1 MHIEKN
7 LGCKIKFCRLDGEST
22 FGHKFRDFMADRAI
36 YIERTAPDTSEQ
48 NGGLES
54 SGGVIVIKTRSFI
67 IGAAL
72 PSKLWIEA
80 FNSATYIKNRTPHR
94 HLDWKTPYKAT
105 FRVMMSIAAAFDLD
119 IKQYDAVN
127 AFSNAKLPHPVYCK
141 CAEGY

>member
-1 MHIEKN
+1 MYNGDNYGSHIRCRVSGFEFSATHATKPGTLIFLKKIVMHIEKN

-94 HLDWKTPYKAT
+94 HLDWKTPYKA
-105 FRVMMSIAAAFDLD
+105 VHKI
-119 IKQYDAVN
+119 
-127 AFSNAKLPHPVYCK
+127 
-141 CAEGY
+141 